1 MKDILTA
8 PFMVEMIRTTTNMY
22 NHGWDERNGGNISL
36 LLDEAEVKE
45 YLDTDKVLHKIP
57 TGFSA
62 PELEGRYFLVTGT
75 GKYFKNVQYAPDVN
89 LGLVRL
95 TDGGETAELLW
106 GYSDGGKFTSEFPA
120 HMMSHVA
127 RLKVD
132 PMNRVVMHCHP
143 ANLLAMTYVHSL
155 DEREFTRSLWSRH
168 TEGIMFF
175 PDGVA
180 VLPWM
185 PCGTDEIG
193 LKTAEKM
200 RDHRVVVWAHHG
212 VFGAGATPDEALGLI
227 ETVEKSAELYMKTAH
242 LPILQKIDDG
252 QLKAM
257 AAVLGITPREGYL
270 D

>member
-1 MKDILTA
+1 MDILSLPAVREFLRCATQLYA
-8 PFMVEMIRTTTNMY
+8 
-22 NHGWDERNGGNISL
+22 HGWAERNAGNISM
-36 LLDEAEVKE
+36 LLDGDFDG
-45 YLDTDKVLHKIP
+45 LPVLRRFPFAFDAGELAGRCILI
-57 TGFSA
+57 TGS
-62 PELEGRYFLVTGT
+62 
-75 GKYFKNVQYAPDVN
+75 GKYMKNTELDPENNV
-89 LGLVRL
+89 GLLRVGR
-95 TDGGETAELLW
+95 GEAELLW
-106 GYSDGGKFTSEFPA
+106 GLADGGKPSSELAA
-120 HMMSHVA
+120 HLMSHA
-127 RLKVD
+127 SRLAAD
-132 PMNRVVMHCHP
+132 PGHRVVMHTHAP
-143 ANLLAMTYVHSL
+143 NAVAMTFVHSL

-270 D
+270 E